1 MHRSCYRLL
10 VILAILAAALPLAAQ
25 QQPDPDSP
33 RYKGVV
39 ALDGFL
45 TADDAP
51 SIDEF
56 AAARIAT
63 SVRESMGDE
72 PLAAALEGLRAAT
85 AGAELRGARPIA
97 ELAAELVFVL
107 ADGSE
112 MVVDFELDPDDTD
125 RFTAIRSPQHE
136 IG

>member
-1 MHRSCYRLL
+1 MHRIFYRLL
-10 VILAILAAALPLAAQ
+10 VTLAILAAALPLAAQ

-39 ALDGFL
+39 ALDEFL
-45 TADDAP
+45 TAADAP

-56 AAARIAT
+56 VAARISA
-63 SVRESMGDE
+63 SVRESMGAE
-72 PLAAALEGLRAAT
+72 ALAAALEGLRDASAD
-85 AGAELRGARPIA
+85 AELRGARPLAALSA
-97 ELAAELVFVL
+97 ELIFTL

-125 RFTAIRSPQHE
+125 RFVAIHSPRHD